1 IQPKLMVGPA
11 NDQYEQEA
19 DQVAER
25 VVQMPD
31 KHTAQRQDEEE
42 LQMKPLAGQV
52 QRQDEEEELQMKP
65 LAEQVQRQDEEEE
78 LQMKPLAGQVQR
90 QDEEEELQMKANHG
104 PEGGPVAQSVA
115 DQIEAARGGGSRLDE
130 SVQAKMESAM
140 GADFSRVRVHTDQ
153 RADTLNRSLNARAFT
168 TGNDIFFRQGEYRPD
183 SVSGQKLLAHEL
195 THVVQQ
201 GAATV
206 RRTSGPQTKYIQ
218 RLSVHSD
225 NLDDWNNLAA
235 VKVSEGGLTGVF
247 FITG

>member
-65 LAEQVQRQDEEEE
+65 LTEQVQRQDEEEE
-78 LQMKPLAGQVQR
+78 LQMKPLGGQATHAEV
-90 QDEEEELQMKANHG
+90 ESMKANHG
-104 PEGGPVAQSVA
+104 PQGGPVAQSVA

-130 SVQAKMESAM
+130 AVQDKMESAI
-140 GADFSRVRVHTDQ
+140 GADFSHVRVHPDQ

-183 SVSGQKLLAHEL
+183 SVSG
-195 THVVQQ
+195 
-201 GAATV
+201 
-206 RRTSGPQTKYIQ
+206 
-218 RLSVHSD
+218 
-225 NLDDWNNLAA
+225 
-235 VKVSEGGLTGVF
+235 
-247 FITG
+247 